1 MTVASIAEFIL
12 GNTFPFVVFMVYGVH
27 WINIAYT
34 SDPWHSL
41 VAAYGADG
49 AVSQAYT
56 SGQGHYNIVMTMV
69 SFVFFLG
76 SLRTNLPFV
85 IVFFTLIF
93 LFGFSARGE
102 FQIGYNQTP
111 EGLEYAV

>member
-1 MTVASIAEFIL
+1 MILASIAEFA
-12 GNTFPFVVFMVYGVH
+12 FVVFMVYGVH
-27 WINIAYT
+27 CVNIAYA
-34 SDPWHSL
+34 SDHWHPL

-56 SGQGHYNIVMTMV
+56 SGQGHYNIVMTMI
-69 SFVFFLG
+69 SFVFLLG

-93 LFGFSARGE
+93 LFGFSAGADVIR
-102 FQIGYNQTP
+102 
-111 EGLEYAV
+111 AVTVA